1 MRSTYQIL
9 RRKWALLSWRNVM
22 LAVQKVPD
30 NSSGKEIVGI
40 CTEPN
45 NQYSMFSHSS
55 FAALAGAFD
64 AVVCWHHA
72 RGGEGAVD
80 LAKAIAAACEQPA
93 QFKFLYPLELSI
105 KV

>member
-1 MRSTYQIL
+1 MLCRQCWTIPL
-9 RRKWALLSWRNVM
+9 KRRFLDFALSARTLHSLLS
-22 LAVQKVPD
+22 L
-30 NSSGKEIVGI
+30 SL
-40 CTEPN
+40 
-45 NQYSMFSHSS
+45 